1 MAAHCVNFIWQ
12 NIITINEE
20 SDRKKEQKNT
30 HTYDENKHGIITEKE
45 MEEKNKSDTM
55 PFGNNKNMNVYE
67 N

>member
-1 MAAHCVNFIWQ
+1 MTKHHHHQ
-12 NIITINEE
+12 RGKRQKERT
-20 SDRKKEQKNT
+20 KKTHT